1 MISLVIGGI
10 KSGKT
15 KHALKLTQN
24 LSDKN
29 NLQKIYLAT
38 AQNIDAEM
46 DNKIK
51 LHKQERDNSW
61 QTVEETTDIVSIL
74 NSAKQNE
81 VIMIDCISM
90 WLSNLLCNE
99 KDIETYSN
107 DLIKSLQ
114 STKAEIIIVSNEVGH
129 TLVADNKMGRKFQ
142 NEQGLL
148 NQKLG
153 EIASNVHFVIAGL
166 NTILKGN

>member
-1 MISLVIGGI
+1 MISLIIGGI

-15 KHALKLTQN
+15 KHALKLTQS